1 MKTAGALRLSVLI
14 VSSLFAGSA
23 FAQSW
28 TDAQAAAWKVSADT
42 WERDLKQDSGWI
54 EDATHAAVTGW
65 GSDYP
70 APRNRASLL
79 RWADHGKTVSKM
91 TMYDLS
97 PLAITVTEH
106 AAVVHYYYT
115 TASKAALDG
124 KVETVHGRCTDTLVR
139 DGGQWKF
146 LGWSCSD
153 EPKRS

>member
-1 MKTAGALRLSVLI
+1 MRTVKVLQI
-14 VSSLFAGSA
+14 FGLMVTSMFGGSL

-28 TDAQAAAWKVSADT
+28 TDAQTAAWKVSADT

-54 EDATHAAVTGW
+54 EDATHPAVSGW
-65 GSDYP
+65 GSNYP
-70 APRNRASLL
+70 APRDRARLQ
-79 RWADHGKTVSKM
+79 RWSEHGKTVSKM
-91 TMYDLS
+91 VMYDLS

-106 AAVVHYYYT
+106 AAVVHYYYS
-115 TASKAALDG
+115 TASKSAVDG

-139 DGGQWKF
+139 DGGNWKF